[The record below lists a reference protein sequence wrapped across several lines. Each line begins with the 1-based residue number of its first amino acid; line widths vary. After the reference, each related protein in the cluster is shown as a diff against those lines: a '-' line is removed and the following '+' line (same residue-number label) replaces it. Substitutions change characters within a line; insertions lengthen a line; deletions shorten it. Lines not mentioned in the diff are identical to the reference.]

1 MQIEVQCIKN
11 YFKIF
16 SSQEAGA
23 SRNNIE
29 KEPQK
34 PCPNLKIH
42 IYIYIYIYIYIL
54 YLNIYR
60 EYMLCRQ
67 ANASITFLQSCINF
81 VGSII
86 P

>member
-34 PCPNLKIH
+34 PCPNLK
-42 IYIYIYIYIYIL
+42 IYIYIYIL